1 MLISALKKTTLLDY
15 PDKIATI
22 IFTAWCNLRC
32 GFCHNSE
39 FVLTN
44 KIKEIKDF
52 IPEAIFFNFLKT
64 KVWVLDWVVICW
76 WEPTIHKDLYDF
88 CKRIKDLGFLV
99 KLDTNWQN
107 PWVLEKLLDEKLVDY
122 IAMDIKNSFDKYI
135 ITTWVT
141 EDLENYKKSIEI
153 IKNSNID
160 YEFRTTLIKWLHTS
174 EDLIEISKLIKWAK
188 KYYLQNFKGW
198 STLDE
203 NFSWTSFS
211 KEELR
216 EMQILSS
223 KYVENVHI
231 REYDE

>member
-32 GFCHNSE
+32 GFCHNRE
-39 FVLTN
+39 FVLPE
-44 KIKEIKDF
+44 EIKKITDF
-52 IPEAIFFNFLKT
+52 IPEEIFFNFLKT

-76 WEPTIHKDLYDF
+76 WEPTINRDLFDF
-88 CKRIKDLGFLV
+88 CKKIKDLWFLV
-99 KLDTNWQN
+99 KIDTNWQN
-107 PWVLEKLLDEKLVDY
+107 PKVIEKLLDDKLVDY
-122 IAMDIKNSFDKYI
+122 IAMDIKNSFSKYE
-135 ITTWVT
+135 ITTGVR
-141 EDLENYKKSIEI
+141 EDIDEYRKSIEL
-153 IKNSNID
+153 IKDSKID
-160 YEFRTTLIKWLHTS
+160 YEFRTTLVKWFHS
-174 EDLIEISKLIKWAK
+174 IEDVIEIAKLISWTK
-188 KYYLQNFKGW
+188 KYFLQNFKWG

-211 KEELR
+211 RAELH
-216 EMQILSS
+216 EFEKACK